1 MDSLNT
7 NHSWVEDMLLQ
18 DYRRMN
24 YGVGDEIGIN
34 FTLMDNLY
42 FKLGYGE
49 QELMMRISLQP
60 ELTIAG

>member
-42 FKLGYGE
+42 FKLGYG
-49 QELMMRISLQP
+49 
-60 ELTIAG
+60 